1 MPRASPTCPF
11 LGKEALNHSP
21 LGRIS
26 FSLKQQSKSID
37 VGLLDSV
44 HRGLRTAP
52 VGPIAQVDELG
63 AGARGGLPSAWAAVA
78 ASWRG
83 PRAAVERNPA
93 TVGALVR
100 CRASR
105 NLSPSCGLSG
115 FTAPGAAARPGLFFA
130 PAQASDAQWSV
141 TSQSELSGRRPAA
154 LRSARSVQRCGVNSS
169 AARTSGTWASCLA
182 CRHGGVLPVLGWCG
196 HPSSLP
202 CQMTYCV
209 AKTRGRLCGSSGR
222 RRAAGVGGVLG
233 VSVGIVG

>member
-1 MPRASPTCPF
+1 LPRASPTCPF

-44 HRGLRTAP
+44 HRGLRTGP

-105 NLSPSCGLSG
+105 NLSPQRTASGGGGRWRPWRLSRNCRV
-115 FTAPGAAARPGLFFA
+115 TAGRSKKKGPGGPFEVRGGN
-130 PAQASDAQWSV
+130 ASIKACPVSDITPWS
-141 TSQSELSGRRPAA
+141 
-154 LRSARSVQRCGVNSS
+154 
-169 AARTSGTWASCLA
+169 W
-182 CRHGGVLPVLGWCG
+182 PV
-196 HPSSLP
+196 
-202 CQMTYCV
+202 
-209 AKTRGRLCGSSGR
+209 SSGMAE
-222 RRAAGVGGVLG
+222 RRAALSRDGRGDHGHAG
-233 VSVGIVG
+233 API